1 MLSPT
6 VVVVLAAVLLGETIA
21 LWLGRRAKVDVDRSV
36 VAIVLAGALSARLA
50 FVWQWRT
57 AYLAAPLSILDI
69 RDGGW
74 NPVAGL
80 GVGCGLALWF
90 GLRDA
95 ALRKPLAVAM
105 LASLSVFGVGSL
117 FVHRLDSAK
126 LAEGGLPEYPLTSL
140 QGEAVVLA
148 HFAGRPTVLNLWASW
163 CPPCRRE
170 MPILREAQANRPD
183 INFVFVN
190 QGESA
195 QQVRRYLE
203 EQDIALSNLLLD
215 PQGHTAAS
223 LGQVAF
229 PTTYLFNAA
238 GQLID
243 VRVGELSAATLAE
256 RLARLTAPEG
266 SKKAGK
272 PIPAQ
277 VAGVH
282 G

>member
-1 MLSPT
+1 M
-6 VVVVLAAVLLGETIA
+6 
-21 LWLGRRAKVDVDRSV
+21 
-36 VAIVLAGALSARLA
+36 AGALSARLA
-50 FVWQWRT
+50 FVRQWRT

-117 FVHRLDSAK
+117 FVHSLDSAK

-170 MPILREAQANRPD
+170 MPILRDAQANRPD

-195 QQVRRYLE
+195 QQVRRYVE

-243 VRVGELSAATLAE
+243 VRVGECV
-256 RLARLTAPEG
+256 RLTASEG
-266 SKKAGK
+266 SKKAGR
-272 PIPAQ
+272 PLPAQ
-277 VAGVH
+277 VSGVH